1 MAQVIKLVGVVD
13 DGTPLGPKV
22 PRNTAR
28 EIQFP
33 RLADVRIELD
43 IVNNAGARVSGATA
57 LKMTIQSRLVPGAP
71 GPTLLKAGTI
81 TDPGTGLILIA
92 GADTQM
98 FQSMRLHF
106 DIWLTVAS
114 GAKHQIVRA
123 GIVRLEPNI
132 TLAP

>member
-13 DGTPLGPKV
+13 DGSPLSPLV

-43 IVNNAGARVSGATA
+43 IVNNANVRVSGATD
-57 LKMTIQSRLVPGAP
+57 LKMTMQARLVPGAP
-71 GPTLLKAGTI
+71 GPTLELGGVI
-81 TDPGTGLILIA
+81 VDPGAGSITVA

-98 FQSMRLHF
+98 FASMRLF
-106 DIWLTVAS
+106 YDIWLTWQGS
-114 GAKHQIVRA
+114 KYQIVRT

>member
-1 MAQVIKLVGVVD
+1 MAQVIKLVGVID
-13 DGTPLGPKV
+13 DGTPRHPEI

-43 IVNNAGARVSGATA
+43 IFNNAGARVSGGTA
-57 LKMTIQSRLVPGAP
+57 LKMTIQARTTPGAP
-71 GPTLLKAGTI
+71 GPTLEKAGTI
-81 TDPGTGLILIA
+81 VDPGTGTITIA
-92 GADTQM
+92 GADTVM
-98 FQSMRLHF
+98 FQPSRLYF
-106 DIWLTVAS
+106 DVWLTVNAM
-114 GAKHQIVRA
+114 KYQIVRA